1 MSMYTHRITYVKVCI
16 YLYPCIYRY
25 SYKIKAFFLVNT
37 THGWDGDGV
46 LPTSDPL
53 INSKKWVL
61 FFFFFLAIPPPPSA
75 CFNKTQSPLYSFYF
89 FFSPCIQA
97 GKPGFYQRPE
107 CVFVSLQLRGAQAGG
122 WLCCCS
128 CRYYK
133 PRVSD
138 RLQRS
143 RLLPA
148 PGHGSAWGRCEHR
161 CTLTSCLCEE
171 TV

>member
-1 MSMYTHRITYVKVCI
+1 MSMYTQRITYVTGCV
-16 YLYPCIYRY
+16 YLYPHIYRH

-37 THGWDGDGV
+37 THGQDGDRV

-61 FFFFFLAIPPPPSA
+61 FFFSCYTPVPALTKRSLPS
-75 CFNKTQSPLYSFYF
+75 TLF
-89 FFSPCIQA
+89 FFFPCIQA

-107 CVFVSLQLRGAQAGG
+107 CVFVSLQPGGAKAGG